1 MASGLQNCPGYS
13 DIEGMSF
20 LLLVFADSDVDVNAY
35 IQLISEMETRSQSI
49 GAIAFLPYGERA
61 ELSVDAIAKF
71 REYSFPI
78 FSLADPNQKSQWPQ
92 ESTEFHPMAKT
103 IALNLSKFG
112 IIDQLIRFL
121 DSNAKTEQ
129 SNISSADQS
138 IEIES
143 EGINVVETQLIIE
156 ELSQINHFGLNEIYD
171 LEAFTKRATNHPINL
186 NESANKTKTRP
197 IHTPGIKPIL
207 TIIVP
212 TLDVTSAHFLRL
224 VKSIYQTTEVPFQ
237 TVIGDNGGA
246 PQGYTTPVNT
256 GVRSA
261 QTEYLAIIND
271 DVQLLPGWWDP
282 LQESLDSGE
291 LVVFPYTLEMTRN
304 DFSAWCFAFKASSIE
319 LLSASKDGFFDESFT
334 IWFQDTDLSARM
346 REFGRS
352 PTCIHES
359 KISHGRSETIGTKDP
374 VLASWISTIV
384 KKDQEHFVQ
393 KWGEGSILEI
403 RL

>member
-1 MASGLQNCPGYS
+1 M
-13 DIEGMSF
+13 
-20 LLLVFADSDVDVNAY
+20 
-35 IQLISEMETRSQSI
+35 
-49 GAIAFLPYGERA
+49 PYGERA

-71 REYSFPI
+71 REYPFPI

-112 IIDQLIRFL
+112 IIDQLTRFL
-121 DSNAKTEQ
+121 DANAKTEQ

-138 IEIES
+138 IEIAIEF
-143 EGINVVETQLIIE
+143 EGIEVIETQLIIE
-156 ELSQINHFGLNEIYD
+156 ELSQINHFGLNEISE
-171 LEAFTKRATNHPINL
+171 LKTFTKRAANYPIDL
-186 NESANKTKTRP
+186 NETAKKTKMGTRHANP
-197 IHTPGIKPIL
+197 TKAKIPANPGPGIKPIL

-212 TLDVTSAHFLRL
+212 TLDVTSARFLRL

-237 TVIGDNGGA
+237 TVIVDNGGA

-261 QTEYLAIIND
+261 QTEYIAIVND

-291 LVVFPYTLEMTRN
+291 LVVFPYTLEMTRY
-304 DFSAWCFAFKASSIE
+304 DFSAWCFVFKASSIE
-319 LLSASKDGFFDESFT
+319 LLSAGKDEFFDESFT
-334 IWFQDTDLSARM
+334 IWFQDTDLYVRM

-352 PTCIHES
+352 PTCVHES
-359 KISHGRSETIGTKDP
+359 KISHGLSETVGTKDP
-374 VLASWISTIV
+374 IIASWIRKIV

-393 KWGEGSILEI
+393 KWGEGKLLE
-403 RL
+403 LGFVNPFEEPVVHS